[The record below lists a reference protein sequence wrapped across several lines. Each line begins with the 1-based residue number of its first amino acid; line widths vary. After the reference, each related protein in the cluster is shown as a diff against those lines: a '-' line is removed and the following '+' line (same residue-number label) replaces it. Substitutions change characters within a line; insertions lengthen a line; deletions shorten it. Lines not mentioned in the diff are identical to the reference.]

1 MDDREI
7 IDRLRAGDA
16 TALLARYGTPVFT
29 LVRRI
34 VGCEADAEE
43 ITEDVFLKVYDN
55 VQKWR
60 SDCAFSTWIYRI
72 AYNTSISAL
81 RRRRKV
87 IVDRGFV
94 ELERVPDTVTDYDH
108 HREAQYVALEKAIAE
123 LSADDRALINLYYY
137 DNHSVEYLSE
147 VSGLSVSNVKVKLF
161 RIRKKLHEKLKN

>member
-7 IDRLRAGDA
+7 IELLRVGDA

-60 SDCAFSTWIYRI
+60 SDCAFSTWIYRV

-87 IVDRGFV
+87 IVDRGFA
-94 ELERVPDTVTDYDH
+94 EMERVEDPATNYDH

-137 DNHSVEYLSE
+137 DNRNVEYLSE

-161 RIRKKLHEKLKN
+161 RIRKKLHENLKN